1 MFQFEKFIASRYFK
15 TKKRRSFVSFV
26 TYFAIGGIA
35 VGSAALII
43 TLAIVNGFSN
53 EIEKRLITFG
63 SHINVVTFSGNPI
76 QYPDNSVL
84 NQLDSIKF
92 IVRVSPAF
100 SKEALAKTRSSLE
113 GVLVNGVIPSKMKSQ
128 LEDYMSDGRF
138 FTDNDSVKHPIV
150 IGKKMSQLL
159 SVKVGEKIAL
169 FGIDG
174 MPTPGNSPNVIQGT
188 VVGIY
193 DTGMQGFDDLYIYLP
208 LASVQNLFKV
218 PGQIN
223 ELNIETDDLKK
234 VESYVDY
241 LENLLPWP
249 YYSRSIYQNHYS
261 LFNWIAL
268 QQQMIPII
276 IVILVLIAIVNVI
289 GTLLMIIVDRT
300 SEIGVLR
307 SLGASQNQILRI
319 FLWEGGLLTVAG
331 LVIGNIVGIS
341 FCLLEKQFNFIP
353 LPAEAYYM
361 NSVPILLTF
370 SDIVIVNIVTFVL
383 AIITSFLPSLIA
395 AKLNTIDILRFQ

>member
-1 MFQFEKFIASRYFK
+1 M
-15 TKKRRSFVSFV
+15 

-113 GVLVNGVIPSKMKSQ
+113 GVLVNGVIPTKMKSQ

-138 FTDNDSVKHPIV
+138 FTDSDSVKHPVV

-159 SVKVGEKIAL
+159 SVKVGEKIVL

-319 FLWEGGLLTVAG
+319 FLWEGGLLTIAG

-341 FCLLEKQFNFIP
+341 FCLLETQFNFIP

-361 NSVPILLTF
+361 NSVPILLTL

-383 AIITSFLPSLIA
+383 ALFTSFLPSLIA